1 MKDILERDR
10 SGEPVSCDDP
20 DYYKIKE
27 IILRAKR
34 LTQQMNTQVLGCE
47 ELRALFSEL
56 TGQEVG
62 EDFQLWTPFFTD
74 FGKNI
79 RVGKNVFINH
89 ACTFMDRGGIT
100 LGDNVFLGPK
110 VCLITENHGI
120 LPSER
125 RILTSKPVTLCN
137 NVWVGAGAIVLPG
150 VTVGENSVVGAGAV
164 VTHDVPPNTVV
175 AGNPARVI
183 KTIPKEGNL

>member
-1 MKDILERDR
+1 MKDIFERDR
-10 SGEPVSCDDP
+10 AGEPVSCDDP
-20 DYYKIKE
+20 DYHKIKE
-27 IILRAKR
+27 VILRAKR
-34 LTQQMNTQVLGCE
+34 ITQEMNTRVLGCE
-47 ELRALFSEL
+47 EIRALFSEL
-56 TGQEVG
+56 TGQPVG

-100 LGDNVFLGPK
+100 LGDNVFIAPK

-120 LPSER
+120 APSAR
-125 RILTSKPVTLCN
+125 RTLTSKPVVLCD
-137 NVWVGAGAIVLPG
+137 NVWVGAGAIILPG

-175 AGNPARVI
+175 AGSPAGIIRKI
-183 KTIPKEGNL
+183 TDER

>member
-1 MKDILERDR
+1 
-10 SGEPVSCDDP
+10 
-20 DYYKIKE
+20 
-27 IILRAKR
+27 
-34 LTQQMNTQVLGCE
+34 
-47 ELRALFSEL
+47 
-56 TGQEVG
+56 
-62 EDFQLWTPFFTD
+62 
-74 FGKNI
+74 
-79 RVGKNVFINH
+79 
-89 ACTFMDRGGIT
+89 MDRGGIT
-100 LGDNVFLGPK
+100 LGDNVFIGPK

-137 NVWVGAGAIVLPG
+137 NVWVGAGAIILPG